1 MGVVYH
7 ANYLIWCEMGRTD
20 LLRRLGTTYAE
31 LERQGV
37 FLAISDVR
45 IRFRSSASYDERI
58 RVRTTLSRR
67 RSRGVTFSYEV
78 EKASSAESLASAE
91 TDLICLDADRRP
103 SKLPA
108 DVMEI
113 LQRALPAGSR
123 GGGTNLAQ
131 TGVEKLSE

>member
-31 LERQGV
+31 LERRGV

-45 IRFRSSASYDERI
+45 IRFRGSASYDERI

-78 EKASSAESLASAE
+78 EKAETAESLASAE
-91 TDLICLDADRRP
+91 TDLVCLDADRRP

-113 LQRALPAGSR
+113 LQRALPEGS
-123 GGGTNLAQ
+123 
-131 TGVEKLSE
+131 